1 MSTENETTP
10 EAGPATANE
19 EPTKA
24 ELQRRM
30 EKTREDL
37 AQSVDEIKKVVERQY
52 DAVKE
57 TATGVLDYR
66 EHFKEEPLVWSL
78 GALSAG
84 FALGY
89 TLGYAHINIKGP
101 GRKHSQVAAFADNI
115 KRELSNVGQSLVMP
129 ALSTQIKELFGFDFS
144 KLLEEI
150 GSTKRGGATRTGAKA
165 SGKKKVAKKRVS
177 RKKLSTK
184 KRSSDVSVK
193 TTRRKR

>member
-1 MSTENETTP
+1 MATENETTH
-10 EAGPATANE
+10 EAGPARANE

-37 AQSVDEIKKVVERQY
+37 AQSVEEIKKVVERQY

-89 TLGYAHINIKGP
+89 TLGYAHKNIKGP
-101 GRKHSQVAAFADNI
+101 GHKQSQVAAFADNI

-129 ALSTQIKELFGFDFS
+129 ALSAQIKGLFGFDFS

-150 GSTKRGGATRTGAKA
+150 GSTKRGAKKTGAKG
-165 SGKKKVAKKRVS
+165 SSKKRVAKKRVS
-177 RKKLSTK
+177 TKRLSTK
-184 KRSSDVSVK
+184 KRSGVVSVK

>member
-1 MSTENETTP
+1 MVTENERTGGL
-10 EAGPATANE
+10 GPATPDE

-37 AQSVDEIKKVVERQY
+37 AQSVEQIKEVVERQY
-52 DAVKE
+52 EAVKE

-89 TLGYAHINIKGP
+89 TLGYAHKNIKGA
-101 GRKHSQVAAFADNI
+101 GKKHSQVAAFADSI
-115 KRELSNVGQSLVMP
+115 TRELSTVGQSLVMP
-129 ALSTQIKELFGFDFS
+129 ALKSQIKELFGFDFS
-144 KLLEEI
+144 NLLEEM
-150 GSTKRGGATRTGAKA
+150 GSTKRRRARKTGAKG
-165 SGKKKVAKKRVS
+165 SSKKKVSKKRVS
-177 RKKLSTK
+177 TK
-184 KRSSDVSVK
+184 K
-193 TTRRKR
+193 

>member
-1 MSTENETTP
+1 MASENETP
-10 EAGPATANE
+10 RGPGPASSDE
-19 EPTKA
+19 ELTKE

-37 AQSVDEIKKVVERQY
+37 TLSVEEIKKVVERQY

-89 TLGYAHINIKGP
+89 TLGYAHKNIKGP
-101 GRKHSQVAAFADNI
+101 GHKKSQVAAFADSI
-115 KRELSNVGQSLVMP
+115 KLELSNVGQSLVMP
-129 ALSTQIKELFGFDFS
+129 ALSAQIRELFGFDFS
-144 KLLEEI
+144 KLLEEM
-150 GSTKRGGATRTGAKA
+150 GSTKRGGTKRTGAKGN
-165 SGKKKVAKKRVS
+165 SKKKVAKKRVS
-177 RKKLSTK
+177 SK
-184 KRSSDVSVK
+184 KRSSDVLVK